1 MVAVYL
7 TWTLPLS
14 RRPLNPIKSV
24 AGKAEGE
31 EIEVEGEEIE
41 AEGEEGEAEG
51 EENGS
56 AKAAAK
62 R

>member
-41 AEGEEGEAEG
+41 AEGEEGEA
-51 EENGS
+51 
-56 AKAAAK
+56 
-62 R
+62 

>member
-1 MVAVYL
+1 MRAL
-7 TWTLPLS
+7 MRLWMS
-14 RRPLNPIKSV
+14 
-24 AGKAEGE
+24 
-31 EIEVEGEEIE
+31 VEGEEIE

-51 EENGS
+51 GENGS